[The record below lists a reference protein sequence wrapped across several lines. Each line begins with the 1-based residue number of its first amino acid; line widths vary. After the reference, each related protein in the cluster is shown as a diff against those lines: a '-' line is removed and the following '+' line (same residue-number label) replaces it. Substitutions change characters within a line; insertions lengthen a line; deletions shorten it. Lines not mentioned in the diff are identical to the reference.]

1 MVVRRL
7 GLSESICTLGQ
18 MIDPQQVTGPF
29 ELRSSQLGALA
40 LIDHFLA
47 RMDLPGA
54 LARHL
59 PAGDA
64 RTSLPAAAV
73 IGVLVRNLCVERE
86 PLYGVAGWAGAF
98 EPGLLGL
105 AVGDSG
111 LLNDDRVGRALDGLF
126 DSDRGSLLAHLVL
139 HAVREFAIDCSQLH
153 NDSTSIVLHGDY
165 AGADG
170 HQRGGK
176 PTVAAAR
183 GHSKDHRP
191 DLKQL
196 VLILTVTA
204 DGAVPLAHRLAAG
217 NTNDDQTHIDT
228 WDGLHALT
236 GRADFLYVAD
246 SKLCTREQMSH
257 IDHSGGR
264 FVTVLPRTRREDGQL
279 RDWMSTS
286 TPDFTEAARR
296 PGKRHGD
303 PDQVWRAAPAPF
315 CSSEGHRIVWVH
327 SSAKAQRDEIAR
339 HQRIERTR
347 TALLELGERLAGP
360 RARITTRVAA
370 EDAAAEILD
379 SGGAERYV
387 TFTITETM
395 QERYR
400 QEKRGRPGKD
410 TRYRKLTRTR
420 FAIDVHLD
428 ADAVRHDAAS
438 DGCFPLLTNDH
449 DLTDQEILIAYRYQP
464 NLEKRHHQLKSVHD
478 AAPVTLKSPAR
489 IEALFACQFIALL
502 ACCLIEREL
511 RNAMTREQITE
522 LPLYPEDRSCT
533 APTAARVFD
542 HLAQLQRHH
551 LIRDDQTIQTFQPQL
566 TPLQAQLLDLL
577 DVPENAYTSSP

>member
-1 MVVRRL
+1 MTEPDR
-7 GLSESICTLGQ
+7 Q
-18 MIDPQQVTGPF
+18 PQQTGPGGPF
-29 ELRSSQLGALA
+29 ELVSSQLGALP
-40 LIDHFLA
+40 LIDRFLA
-47 RMDLPGA
+47 RIDLAGS
-54 LARHL
+54 LERHL
-59 PAGDA
+59 PGGDG
-64 RTSLPAAAV
+64 RMTLPTATA
-73 IGVLVRNLCVERE
+73 IGVLVRNLCVARE
-86 PLYGVAGWAGAF
+86 PLYGLAGWAGVF

-105 AVGDSG
+105 EPGQSE
-111 LLNDDRVGRALDGLF
+111 LLNDDRVGRALDALF
-126 DSDRGSLLAHLVL
+126 DADRGSLLTQLVL
-139 HAVREFAIDCSQLH
+139 RAIREFDIDCGQLH
-153 NDSTSIVLHGDY
+153 NDSTSLVLHGDY
-165 AGADG
+165 DGADG
-170 HQRGGK
+170 QERGGK
-176 PTVAAAR
+176 PTVVAAR

-217 NTNDDQTHIDT
+217 NTTDDQTHIST
-228 WDGLHALT
+228 WDELRALT
-236 GRADFLYVAD
+236 GRTDFLYVAD

-257 IDHSGGR
+257 IDTAGGR

-279 RDWMSTS
+279 REWMSAA

-303 PDQVWRAAPAPF
+303 PDQIYRVAPAPF

-327 SSAKAQRDEIAR
+327 SSAKALRDETAR
-339 HQRIERTR
+339 HQRIQRTLQ
-347 TALLELGERLAGP
+347 ALAELNERLAGP

-379 SGGAERYV
+379 HGAAEQYV
-387 TFTITETM
+387 SFTITETEE
-395 QERYR
+395 QRFR

-420 FAIDVHLD
+420 FQLKVSVD

-438 DGCFPLLTNDH
+438 DGCFPLLSNDH
-449 DLTDQEILIAYRYQP
+449 DLTDAEILIAYRYQP
-464 NLEKRHHQLKSVHD
+464 NLEKRHHQLKSVHQ

-502 ACCLIEREL
+502 CCCLIEREL
-511 RNAMTREQITE
+511 RAAMTRHEITD

-542 HLAQLQRHH
+542 HLTPLQRHH
-551 LIRDDQTIQTFQPQL
+551 LIRDGQAVQTFQPQL
-566 TPLQAQLLDLL
+566 TALQAQILELLG
-577 DVPENAYTSSP
+577 VPATAYTTSP